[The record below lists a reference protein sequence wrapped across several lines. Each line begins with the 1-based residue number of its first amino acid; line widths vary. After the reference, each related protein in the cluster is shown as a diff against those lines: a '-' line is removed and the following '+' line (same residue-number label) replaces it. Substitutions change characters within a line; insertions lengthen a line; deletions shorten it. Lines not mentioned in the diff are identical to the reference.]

1 MIARKYETR
10 LDENGLVAF
19 EKVWSKR
26 MDNYN
31 SNHQFRNP
39 DEVYELC
46 KTLKLDTY
54 AEEHVFLLIFDFK
67 MHFKSFI
74 EMGIGTN
81 RVCVIDR
88 RGIAQKVLI
97 LNAGAFVVV
106 HNHPSGDPTP
116 SKLDIDAAKT
126 IDEIGQLID
135 IPMKDFM
142 MIGSETYYSI
152 KENGDI

>member
-10 LDENGLVAF
+10 LDENGLVTF

-26 MDNYN
+26 MDGYN
-31 SNHQFRNP
+31 LNHQFRNP

-54 AEEHVFLLIFDFK
+54 AEEHVLLLIFDFK

-142 MIGSETYYSI
+142 MIGSETYYSV

>member
-1 MIARKYETR
+1 MLARRYETR
-10 LDENGLVAF
+10 LDEDGLITF

-26 MDNYN
+26 IDSYN

-54 AEEHVFLLIFDFK
+54 VEEHVFLLILDFR

-74 EMGIGTN
+74 EIGIGSN
-81 RVCVIDR
+81 RVCVIDG

-116 SKLDIDAAKT
+116 SKLDIDVAKT

-135 IPMKDFM
+135 IPMEDFM
-142 MIGSETYYSI
+142 MIGSETYYSV
-152 KENGDI
+152 KDNGDI

>member
-10 LDENGLVAF
+10 LDENGLVTF

-26 MDNYN
+26 IGSYN

-39 DEVYELC
+39 DEVYKLC

-54 AEEHVFLLIFDFK
+54 AEEHVFLFIFDFK

-74 EMGIGTN
+74 EIGIDTN
-81 RVCVIDR
+81 YACVFDR
-88 RGIAQKVLI
+88 RGMAQKVLT
-97 LNAGAFVVV
+97 LNAGAFIIV
-106 HNHPSGDPTP
+106 HNHPSGDLTP

-126 IDEIGQLID
+126 IDGIGQLID

-142 MIGSETYYSI
+142 VIGSETYYSV
-152 KENGDI
+152 KENEDI

>member
-10 LDENGLVAF
+10 LDENELVAF

-26 MDNYN
+26 IDNYN
-31 SNHQFRNP
+31 SNHRFRNP

-54 AEEHVFLLIFDFK
+54 SEEHMFLLIFDIN

-74 EMGIGTN
+74 EIGIGTN
-81 RVCVIDR
+81 YACVFDR
-88 RGIAQKVLI
+88 RGIAQKVLM

-135 IPMKDFM
+135 IPMQDFM
-142 MIGSETYYSI
+142 MIGSETYYSV
-152 KENGDI
+152 KENEDI

>member
-10 LDENGLVAF
+10 LDENELVAF

-26 MDNYN
+26 IDNYN

-54 AEEHVFLLIFDFK
+54 SEEHMFLLIFDIN

-74 EMGIGTN
+74 EIGIGTN
-81 RVCVIDR
+81 YACVFDR
-88 RGIAQKVLI
+88 RGIAQKVLM
-97 LNAGAFVVV
+97 LNAGAFIIV
-106 HNHPSGDPTP
+106 HNHPSGDTTP
-116 SKLDIDAAKT
+116 SEADIDAAIK
-126 IDEIGQLID
+126 IDEVGQLIY

-152 KENGDI
+152 KENEDI

>member
-1 MIARKYETR
+1 MGVNDMDIVEF
-10 LDENGLVAF
+10 V
-19 EKVWSKR
+19 EKVCEFSLTDFQKEFVR
-26 MDNYN
+26 K
-31 SNHQFRNP
+31 
-39 DEVYELC
+39 VYDAA
-46 KTLKLDTY
+46 KN
-54 AEEHVFLLIFDFK
+54 EEHVFLLIFDFK

-81 RVCVIDR
+81 RTCVIDR

-142 MIGSETYYSI
+142 MIGSETYYSV

>member
-10 LDENGLVAF
+10 LDENELVAF

-26 MDNYN
+26 IDNYN
-31 SNHQFRNP
+31 SNHRFRNP

-54 AEEHVFLLIFDFK
+54 SEEHMFLLIFDIN

-74 EMGIGTN
+74 EIGIGTN
-81 RVCVIDR
+81 YACVFDR
-88 RGIAQKVLI
+88 RGIAQKVLM
-97 LNAGAFVVV
+97 LNAGAFIIV
-106 HNHPSGDPTP
+106 HNHPSGDTTP
-116 SKLDIDAAKT
+116 SEADIDAAIK
-126 IDEIGQLID
+126 IDEVGQLIY

-142 MIGSETYYSI
+142 IIGSETYYSF
-152 KENGDI
+152 KENEDI

>member
-1 MIARKYETR
+1 MQ
-10 LDENGLVAF
+10 ENMRQGWM
-19 EKVWSKR
+19 KTDWSLSKKFGPKELTVTIRIINSEIR
-26 MDNYN
+26 MRYMNY
-31 SNHQFRNP
+31 
-39 DEVYELC
+39 V
-46 KTLKLDTY
+46 KLDTY

-74 EMGIGTN
+74 EIGIGTN

-88 RGIAQKVLI
+88 GGIAQKVLI

-116 SKLDIDAAKT
+116 SESDIDAARK

-135 IPMKDFM
+135 IHMKDFM
-142 MIGSETYYSI
+142 MIGSETYYSV
-152 KENGDI
+152 KENEDI

>member
-26 MDNYN
+26 MNSYN
-31 SNHQFRNP
+31 SNHRFRNP
-39 DEVYELC
+39 DEVYKLC

-74 EMGIGTN
+74 EIGIGTN
-81 RVCVIDR
+81 YACVFDR
-88 RGIAQKVLI
+88 RGIAQKVLM
-97 LNAGAFVVV
+97 LNAGVFIIV

-116 SKLDIDAAKT
+116 SESDIDAARK

-135 IPMKDFM
+135 IHMKDFM
-142 MIGSETYYSI
+142 MIGSETYYSV
-152 KENGDI
+152 KENEDI

>member
-10 LDENGLVAF
+10 LDENGLAAF

-26 MDNYN
+26 IDNYN

-74 EMGIGTN
+74 IIHLEIQPLVN
-81 RVCVIDR
+81 
-88 RGIAQKVLI
+88 QI
-97 LNAGAFVVV
+97 LMLQERLTRLA
-106 HNHPSGDPTP
+106 S
-116 SKLDIDAAKT
+116 
-126 IDEIGQLID
+126 
-135 IPMKDFM
+135 
-142 MIGSETYYSI
+142 
-152 KENGDI
+152 

>member
-1 MIARKYETR
+1 MKT
-10 LDENGLVAF
+10 G
-19 EKVWSKR
+19 WSLSKKFDPKGWTVTIRIINSEIR
-26 MDNYN
+26 MRYMNYVKLLN
-31 SNHQFRNP
+31 W
-39 DEVYELC
+39 
-46 KTLKLDTY
+46 TLMQKNMY
-54 AEEHVFLLIFDFK
+54 FY
-67 MHFKSFI
+67 SFI

-81 RVCVIDR
+81 RTCVIDR

-135 IPMKDFM
+135 IPMQDFM
-142 MIGSETYYSI
+142 MIGSETYYSV

>member
-26 MDNYN
+26 IDSYN
-31 SNHQFRNP
+31 SNYQFRNP
-39 DEVYELC
+39 DDVYGLC

-54 AEEHVFLLIFDFK
+54 AEEHMFLLIFDIK

-74 EMGIGTN
+74 EIGISTN
-81 RVCVIDR
+81 YACVIDR
-88 RGIAQKVLI
+88 RGIAQKVLM
-97 LNAGAFVVV
+97 LNAGAFIIV

-116 SKLDIDAAKT
+116 TKLDIDAARK

-135 IPMKDFM
+135 IHMKDFM
-142 MIGSETYYSI
+142 MIGSETYYSV

>member
-10 LDENGLVAF
+10 LDENGLVTF

-26 MDNYN
+26 MDGYN

-74 EMGIGTN
+74 EIGIGTN

-126 IDEIGQLID
+126 IDVDWAVNRHSYERFHDDRFGNLL
-135 IPMKDFM
+135 
-142 MIGSETYYSI
+142 
-152 KENGDI
+152 